1 MASECD
7 NILPMR
13 EWIAQDTGKESCRPC
28 MLPPMVSWYE
38 SELEEQGRGDLAGK
52 IKKTRMAKDT
62 SPEKVAGALDF
73 VKTQVQGS
81 LLDRL
86 KEFDCSCQ
94 LNEPE
99 E

>member
-7 NILPMR
+7 HILPMKVWVA
-13 EWIAQDTGKESCRPC
+13 EDTGKKESCRPC
-28 MLPPMVSWYE
+28 MLPPVVSWYE
-38 SELEEQGRGDLAGK
+38 SELEETGRADLAGQ
-52 IKKTRMAKDT
+52 IKKTRLAKDT
-62 SPEKVAGALDF
+62 TPDKVAGVLDF

-86 KEFDCSCQ
+86 REFDCSAQ

-99 E
+99 